1 MATRTKGEQVEHGTL
16 VRRASYM
23 AFMLGL
29 LSLVLLARLGYLQL
43 IQHGYYAGQALGNQ
57 VQGRKIPPRRG
68 IILDRNGEVL
78 VANRA
83 GFRLIVVPEQ
93 VDDMAG
99 TLGRLAHSGILKP
112 ENQSELVESSRRWQS
127 FEAVPIR
134 TRLSDEVVA
143 RFAVVRH
150 HFAGV
155 DIEGLLL
162 REYPLG
168 AAGAHGLGYVS
179 AVSAEDRNRLEP
191 EEYAGI
197 SHLGKTGVEASYEHY
212 LRGSA
217 GSERVVT
224 NAYGR
229 PLSRTLELEPEPG
242 ADLIL
247 AIDRNLQA
255 EAYAA
260 MNSRR
265 GAVVAIDPR
274 DGGVLALVSSP
285 AFDPNEFVAGMDA
298 GAFAK
303 LNRNTDRPMFNR
315 AVRGAYPPG
324 STIKPMLAFTALT
337 AGHREAGHTINCPG
351 SFRLP
356 GSRRLFRDWKRV
368 GHGAMNLHDAV
379 AQSCDVYFYQLA
391 RDMNVEGLNESLVQF
406 GLGTPTGVDLV
417 GEGAGIV
424 PSRAWK
430 RANFSD
436 PAQQP
441 WFPGDTV
448 VAGIGQGYLTVTPLQ
463 LAQAAAQLAMRGRRF
478 KPRLVEAIRYPPSDS
493 LVRMPPV
500 QTGSLAPEEVEHWR
514 TVVDSMVAA
523 VHDPLGTAMTTGERL
538 DFLIA
543 GKTGTSQVR
552 AMPQDGEE
560 VSEEVEERFRDH
572 SLFVAFA
579 PVHDPVI
586 ALAVIVENGGSGS
599 GPAAEVAGRLLEI
612 YLAGNA
618 PPDLAARGGTPR
630 RAETGET
637 PAWQGARSA
646 HSATMQ
652 ATSNAVQAGWI
663 AGRTQ
668 RGFRRAL
675 PGARAR

>member
-1 MATRTKGEQVEHGTL
+1 
-16 VRRASYM
+16 M
-23 AFMLGL
+23 AFLLGL
-29 LSLVLLARLGYLQL
+29 LSLVLLARLSYLQL
-43 IQHGYYAGQALGNQ
+43 NQHGYYAGQALGNQ
-57 VQGRKIPPRRG
+57 VQGRKVPPRRG

-83 GFRLIVVPEQ
+83 GFRLVLVPEQ

-112 ENQSELVESSRRWQS
+112 ENQSELVESSRRSQP
-127 FEAVPIR
+127 FEAIPIR
-134 TRLSDEVVA
+134 TRLTDEIVA

-150 HFAGV
+150 QFAGV

-168 AAGAHGLGYVS
+168 AAGAHGLGYVT
-179 AVSAEDRNRLEP
+179 AVSAEDKERLQMQ
-191 EEYAGI
+191 EYAGI
-197 SHLGKTGVEASYEHY
+197 PHIGKTGVEGSYEDY

-229 PLSRTLELEPEPG
+229 PLSRTQELEPEPG
-242 ADLIL
+242 ADLVL
-247 AIDRNLQA
+247 AIDRSLQA

-260 MNSRR
+260 MGSRR
-265 GAVVAIDPR
+265 GAVVAIDPN

-285 AFDPNEFVAGMDA
+285 AFDPNDFVAGMGRD
-298 GAFAK
+298 AFAE

-337 AGHREAGHTINCPG
+337 AGHREAGHTINCWG

-356 GSRRLFRDWKRV
+356 GSSRPFRCWKRE
-368 GHGAMNLHDAV
+368 GHGAMNLHDAI

-391 RDMNVEGLNESLVQF
+391 RDMNIEGLHESLVQF
-406 GLGTPTGVDLV
+406 GFGTPTGVDLA

-448 VAGIGQGYLTVTPLQ
+448 NAGIGQGYVTVTPLQ
-463 LAQAAAQLAMRGRRF
+463 LAQAVAQIAMRGRRY
-478 KPRLVEAIRYPPSDS
+478 KPRLVEAIRDPVSGG
-493 LVRMPPV
+493 LVRLPPL
-500 QTGSLAPEEVEHWR
+500 QTAALAPEAVEDWR
-514 TVVDSMVAA
+514 AIVDSMVAV
-523 VHDPLGTAMTTGERL
+523 VHGPRGTARTTGAGL
-538 DFLIA
+538 DFRIA

-552 AMPQDGEE
+552 ALPQDDEQQP
-560 VSEEVEERFRDH
+560 EEVEERFRDH

-599 GPAAEVAGRLLEI
+599 GPAAEVASRLLET

-618 PPDLAARGGTPR
+618 PPDL
-630 RAETGET
+630 
-637 PAWQGARSA
+637 
-646 HSATMQ
+646 
-652 ATSNAVQAGWI
+652 V
-663 AGRTQ
+663 
-668 RGFRRAL
+668 
-675 PGARAR
+675 ARAQ

>member
-1 MATRTKGEQVEHGTL
+1 MATRLEGELVEPGTL
-16 VRRASYM
+16 VRRAIYM
-23 AFMLGL
+23 AFLLGV
-29 LSLVLLARLGYLQL
+29 LSLVLLARLSYLQL
-43 IQHGYYAGQALGNQ
+43 VQHGYYAGQALGNRA
-57 VQGRKIPPRRG
+57 QGRKVPPRRG

-78 VANRA
+78 AANRA

-99 TLGRLAHSGILKP
+99 TLGRLANSGILKP
-112 ENQSELVESSRRWQS
+112 ENQSELVDILRRSQP
-127 FEAVPIR
+127 FEAVPVR
-134 TRLSDEVVA
+134 SRLSDEIVA

-150 HFAGV
+150 QFTGV

-162 REYPLG
+162 RQYPLG
-168 AAGAHGLGYVS
+168 AAGAHALGYVT
-179 AVSAEDRNRLEP
+179 AVSVEDKVGLEP
-191 EEYAGI
+191 ERYAGI
-197 SHLGKTGVEASYEHY
+197 SHLGKTGVERSYEDY

-217 GSERVVT
+217 GSEQIVT

-229 PLSRTLELEPEPG
+229 PLSRRRELEPEPG
-242 ADLIL
+242 SDLLL
-247 AIDRNLQA
+247 AIDRNLQT

-260 MNSRR
+260 MDSRR
-265 GAVVAIDPR
+265 GAVVAIDPNG
-274 DGGVLALVSSP
+274 GGVLALVSSP
-285 AFDPNEFVAGMDA
+285 AFDPDDFVVGMGR
-298 GAFAK
+298 GAFAE
-303 LNRNTDRPMFNR
+303 LTRNTDRPMFNR

-337 AGHREAGHTINCPG
+337 TGRRDAGHTIDCRG

-356 GSRRLFRDWKRV
+356 GSRRLFRDWKRE
-368 GHGAMNLHDAV
+368 GHGAMNLHDAI

-406 GLGTPTGVDLV
+406 GFGAPTGVDLV

-463 LAQAAAQLAMRGRRF
+463 LAQAAAQLAMRGKRY
-478 KPRLVEAIRYPPSDS
+478 KPRLVEAIRDPASGS
-493 LVRMPPV
+493 LVRMPPI
-500 QTGSLAPEEVEHWR
+500 QTGSLAPQAVEHWN
-514 TVVDSMVAA
+514 TVVDSMVAVA
-523 VHDPLGTAMTTGERL
+523 HGPLGTARTTGGRL
-538 DFLIA
+538 DFRIA

-552 AMPQDGEE
+552 ALPQDGEQ
-560 VSEEVEERFRDH
+560 VPEEVEERFRDH

-599 GPAAEVAGRLLEI
+599 GAAAQVASRLLET

-618 PPDLAARGGTPR
+618 PPDL
-630 RAETGET
+630 
-637 PAWQGARSA
+637 
-646 HSATMQ
+646 
-652 ATSNAVQAGWI
+652 V
-663 AGRTQ
+663 
-668 RGFRRAL
+668 
-675 PGARAR
+675 ARAQ

>member
-1 MATRTKGEQVEHGTL
+1 MATRPKGEHVGRGTL
-16 VRRASYM
+16 VRRATYM
-23 AFMLGL
+23 AFLLGL
-29 LSLVLLARLGYLQL
+29 LSLALLARLGYLQL
-43 IQHGYYAGQALGNQ
+43 IQHGYYARQALGNQ
-57 VQGRKIPPRRG
+57 VQGRKVPPRRG
-68 IILDRNGEVL
+68 IILDRNGEVV

-83 GFRLIVVPEQ
+83 GFRLILVPEQ

-99 TLGRLAHSGILKP
+99 TLGRLAHSGILKR
-112 ENQSELVESSRRWQS
+112 EDQSELVESSRRSQP
-127 FEAVPIR
+127 FEAIPIR
-134 TRLSDEVVA
+134 TGLSDELIA
-143 RFAVVRH
+143 RFAVARH
-150 HFAGV
+150 QFTGV

-179 AVSAEDRNRLEP
+179 EVSAEDKERLEP

-197 SHLGKTGVEASYEHY
+197 SHLGKTGVESSYEDY

-224 NAYGR
+224 NAHGR
-229 PLSRTLELEPEPG
+229 PLSRTRERESEPG
-242 ADLIL
+242 ADLLL

-260 MNSRR
+260 MDSRR
-265 GAVVAIDPR
+265 GAVVAIDPN

-285 AFDPNEFVAGMDA
+285 AFDPNDFVAGMDRE
-298 GAFAK
+298 AFAE
-303 LNRNTDRPMFNR
+303 LSRNIDRPMFNR

-337 AGHREAGHTINCPG
+337 AGHRDAGHTINCRG
-351 SFRLP
+351 SFRLS
-356 GSRRLFRDWKRV
+356 GSSRLFRDWKRE
-368 GHGAMNLHDAV
+368 GHGAMNLHDAI

-391 RDMNVEGLNESLVQF
+391 REMNVEGLHESLVQF
-406 GLGTPTGVDLV
+406 GFGAPTGADLI
-417 GEGAGIV
+417 GEAAGIV

-436 PAQQP
+436 PAQRR

-463 LAQAAAQLAMRGRRF
+463 LAQAVAQLAMRGRRY
-478 KPRLVEAIRYPPSDS
+478 KPRLVEAIRDPVGGS

-500 QTGSLAPEEVEHWR
+500 QTGSLAPEAVEHWS
-514 TVVDSMVAA
+514 TVVDSMVAV
-523 VHDPLGTAMTTGERL
+523 VHGPLGTARETGAVL
-538 DFLIA
+538 DFRIA

-552 AMPQDGEE
+552 AMPQDDEE
-560 VSEEVEERFRDH
+560 IPEEVEERFRDH

-586 ALAVIVENGGSGS
+586 ALAVIVENAGSGS
-599 GPAAEVAGRLLEI
+599 GAAAEVASRLLET

-618 PPDLAARGGTPR
+618 PPDL
-630 RAETGET
+630 
-637 PAWQGARSA
+637 
-646 HSATMQ
+646 
-652 ATSNAVQAGWI
+652 V
-663 AGRTQ
+663 
-668 RGFRRAL
+668 
-675 PGARAR
+675 ARAQ